1 MVKYI
6 LQLVGWGCF
15 VFGVW
20 YALRILR
27 DEESEL
33 IRDIER
39 EEGKEEEEEENEKEG
54 RRDWE
59 IGLRKYF

>member
-33 IRDIER
+33 IRNIER
-39 EEGKEEEEEENEKEG
+39 EEGEEEENEKEG
-54 RRDWE
+54 GRDLE
-59 IGLRKYF
+59 IGLGKYF

>member
-39 EEGKEEEEEENEKEG
+39 EEMHDI
-54 RRDWE
+54 R
-59 IGLRKYF
+59 